1 MSQLIDLNTERKII
15 EKDLLKHLNLTSP
28 KHHSNTIYEYA
39 LMPPGKAFRP
49 LLVKAMAFDLNQ
61 NQDLVT
67 KENLAFYASSIEFH
81 HSYTLVHDDLP
92 CMDNDSERRGKA
104 STHIKYGQWQALLA
118 GDGLLISSFNLLS
131 KIKIKKLR
139 ELLAIFSHCTGAK
152 GLIHGQYLDLS
163 HEMNENFEKLI
174 ETHTLKTARLIQA
187 ALLGSH
193 LITLDTKTNFEDM
206 KNLARLG
213 HAIGVNFQLLDDLT
227 ELCDKELSQHEN
239 DVNPWIKD
247 TSKNECLN
255 ILTRQLKLTQ
265 KLIKKDKLENVGLVL
280 EMYYSKIRNI
290 LEENHGTISAHTNM
304 DLGPI
309 ISLLNFASE
318 HN

>member
-1 MSQLIDLNTERKII
+1 MSHFIDLNLERKII
-15 EKDLLKHLNLTSP
+15 EKDLLKYLNLTSP
-28 KHHSNTIYEYA
+28 KHPSNTIYEYA
-39 LMPPGKAFRP
+39 VMPPGKAFRP
-49 LLVKAMAFDLNQ
+49 LLVKALAYDIDNKPSAI
-61 NQDLVT
+61 T
-67 KENLAFYASSIEFH
+67 KENLALYASSIEIH

-104 STHIKYGQWQALLA
+104 STHIQYGQWQALLA

-131 KIKIKKLR
+131 KIKIQKLR

-163 HEMNENFEKLI
+163 HEMNSSFEALV

-187 ALLGSH
+187 ALLGAQ
-193 LITLDTKTNFEDM
+193 LITKDEKTQLSEM

-227 ELCDKELSQHEN
+227 ELIDEKLTQHES
-239 DVNPWIKD
+239 DVNPWIK
-247 TSKNECLN
+247 TKSKEKCFELL
-255 ILTRQLKLTQ
+255 IKQLELTQ
-265 KLIKKDKLENVGLVL
+265 KLIEKYNLENLGLVL
-280 EMYYSKIRNI
+280 EMYYGKIRNI
-290 LEENHGTISAHTNM
+290 LEENHAIISGHVQM
-304 DLGPI
+304 DLTPI
-309 ISLLNFASE
+309 MSLLKLTGH